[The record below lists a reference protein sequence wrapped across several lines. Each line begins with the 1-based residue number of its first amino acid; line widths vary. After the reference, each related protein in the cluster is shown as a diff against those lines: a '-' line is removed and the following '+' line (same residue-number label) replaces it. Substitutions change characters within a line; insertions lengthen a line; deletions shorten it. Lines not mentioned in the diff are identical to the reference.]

1 MDTKLTYIQNLI
13 NEEILKLI
21 PEAKFSMGK
30 GSNVQPTD
38 DDADDGFDV
47 EDIFGFGGDN
57 ADPST
62 LRQNVDFSKQPKT
75 GFGGQGD
82 AFQASKNAAYS
93 ALDRAK
99 GNLPYSQPALDKF
112 FTDPNVKSK
121 ANRYNRDTKNPNA
134 LGRIQVSFSHGPE
147 NSKAYPGGPFSVIT
161 LFNIEPKDVMEIA
174 KRFNQQ
180 GYTQKVNIAAK
191 RVNYGKDGVT
201 FIVYDRDLDKWKEED
216 LPELMNY
223 LGSRVDDKGKPLYGD
238 QKILDD
244 LQTTIERKIYTDR
257 DVDNYFHAAEQG
269 NLERYKN
276 YLESEDDEEIN
287 AIIALYQRG
296 GLMDMVCKK
305 LNIPKSFGHIL
316 SWRNAKAIIGSGR
329 NATFVLP
336 EEAWRLVFGR
346 VVKPN
351 AQPFFVRIP
360 NARNKKGK
368 WKNPTDIYFPYVDD
382 QGKSQRV
389 RLTCTEDILQ
399 TFFGGKPYD
408 TLSPQQQYFVNC
420 LANSEN
426 VKSYFALQEYDVA
439 DTVWDPSL
447 NPVDVFTQTV
457 GLENNLNGG
466 LNQAARDEMER
477 RQTELDAE
485 EPEDE
490 TNIQQDAPE
499 NTDARFAN
507 MINMTNEAYK
517 NVKNYAD
524 MEGISYHATTNDVSL
539 SLVNALLTIAKNK
552 FPETQG
558 LTNPRLYNELAEN
571 AVYFI
576 CRMYGIA
583 LDRINSF
590 RHAVKVNTDD
600 LAKFDAVVDLLVD
613 IVEGVKVKKQGDI
626 SKIALEEGAITTPLK
641 TWTQNRELLHKKLRQ
656 FLTKLNS
663 EAQTGEL
670 YEMLNRMENSK
681 KNLL

>member
-1 MDTKLTYIQNLI
+1 MDEKITYIQNLL
-13 NEEILKLI
+13 NEEVLKLI

-30 GSNVQPTD
+30 GGAAQPGD

-62 LRQNVDFSKQPKT
+62 LRQNVDFSNQPKT

-99 GNLPYSQPALDKF
+99 GNLPYSQASLDKF

-121 ANRYNRDTKNPNA
+121 ANRYNRDSKNPNI

-147 NSKAYPGGPFSVIT
+147 NSKAYPNGPFSIIT

-180 GYTQKVNIAAK
+180 GHTQRVNIAAK

-216 LPELMNY
+216 LPAIISY
-223 LGSRVDDKGKPLYGD
+223 LSTCVDDKGKPLYGD
-238 QKILDD
+238 EKQLSN
-244 LQTTIERKIYTDR
+244 LQSTIENKIYTDS

-269 NLERYKN
+269 NLEKYQS
-276 YLESEDDEEIN
+276 YLESEDDDEIN
-287 AIIALYQRG
+287 AIIELYQRG

-305 LNIPKSFGHIL
+305 LNLPKSFGHIL
-316 SWRNAKAIIGSGR
+316 SWKNAKAIIGSGR

-346 VVKPN
+346 VIKPG

-368 WKNPTDIYFPYVDD
+368 WKNPTDIYFPYVDNE
-382 QGKSQRV
+382 GKSQRV

-399 TFFGGKPYD
+399 TFFGGRPYD

-439 DTVWDPSL
+439 DTVWDPNL
-447 NPVDVFTQTV
+447 NPVDVFNQTV
-457 GLENNLNGG
+457 GLENNLNGS
-466 LNQAARDEMER
+466 LNQPAKDELER
-477 RQTELDAE
+477 RQTEIDAE

-490 TNIQQDAPE
+490 TDIQQDAPE

-517 NVKNYAD
+517 NVKNYAEA
-524 MEGISYHATTNDVSL
+524 EGISYHAATNDVSL
-539 SLVNALLTIAKNK
+539 SLVNALLTIAKKK

-571 AVYFI
+571 AVYFV
-576 CRMYGIA
+576 CRIEGIA

-590 RHAVKVNTDD
+590 RHATKIDSD
-600 LAKFDAVVDLLVD
+600 SLAKFDAMVDLLVE
-613 IVEGVKVKKQGDI
+613 IVEGVKLKNQSDV
-626 SKIALEEGAITTPLK
+626 SKIALEEGLGNIQLK
-641 TWTQNRELLHKKLRQ
+641 DWSQNRELLHKKIRQ

-663 EAQTGEL
+663 EAQTGQL
-670 YEMLNRMENSK
+670 YEMLDRMDKSK

>member
-1 MDTKLTYIQNLI
+1 MDEKITYIQNLL
-13 NEEILKLI
+13 NEEVLKLI

-30 GSNVQPTD
+30 GGAAQPGD

-62 LRQNVDFSKQPKT
+62 LRQNVDFSNQPKT

-82 AFQASKNAAYS
+82 TFQASKNAAYS

-99 GNLPYSQPALDKF
+99 GNLPYSQASLDKF

-121 ANRYNRDTKNPNA
+121 ANRYNRDSKNPNI

-147 NSKAYPGGPFSVIT
+147 NSKAYPNGPFSIIT

-180 GYTQKVNIAAK
+180 GHTQRVNIAAK

-216 LPELMNY
+216 LPAIISY
-223 LGSRVDDKGKPLYGD
+223 LSTCVDDKGKPLYGD
-238 QKILDD
+238 EKQLSN
-244 LQTTIERKIYTDR
+244 LQSTIENKIYTDS

-269 NLERYKN
+269 NLEKYQS
-276 YLESEDDEEIN
+276 YLESEDDDEIN
-287 AIIALYQRG
+287 AIIELYQRG

-305 LNIPKSFGHIL
+305 LNLPKSFGHIL
-316 SWRNAKAIIGSGR
+316 SWKNAKAIIGSGR

-346 VVKPN
+346 VIKPG

-368 WKNPTDIYFPYVDD
+368 WKNPTDIYFPYVDNE
-382 QGKSQRV
+382 GKSQRV

-399 TFFGGKPYD
+399 TFFGGRPYD

-439 DTVWDPSL
+439 DTVWDPNL
-447 NPVDVFTQTV
+447 NPVDVFNQTV
-457 GLENNLNGG
+457 GLENNLNGS
-466 LNQAARDEMER
+466 LNQPAKDELER
-477 RQTELDAE
+477 RQTEIDAE

-490 TNIQQDAPE
+490 TDVQQDAPE

-517 NVKNYAD
+517 NVKNYAEA
-524 MEGISYHATTNDVSL
+524 EGISYHAATNDVSL
-539 SLVNALLTIAKNK
+539 SLVNALLTIAKKK

-571 AVYFI
+571 AVYFV
-576 CRMYGIA
+576 CRIEGIA

-590 RHAVKVNTDD
+590 RHATKIDSD
-600 LAKFDAVVDLLVD
+600 SLAKFDAMVDLLVE
-613 IVEGVKVKKQGDI
+613 IVEGVKLKNQSDV
-626 SKIALEEGAITTPLK
+626 SKIALEEGLGNIQLK
-641 TWTQNRELLHKKLRQ
+641 DWSQNRELLHKKIRQ

-663 EAQTGEL
+663 EAQTGQL
-670 YEMLNRMENSK
+670 YEMLDRMDKSK

>member
-1 MDTKLTYIQNLI
+1 MY
-13 NEEILKLI
+13 
-21 PEAKFSMGK
+21 
-30 GSNVQPTD
+30 
-38 DDADDGFDV
+38 
-47 EDIFGFGGDN
+47 
-57 ADPST
+57 
-62 LRQNVDFSKQPKT
+62 
-75 GFGGQGD
+75 
-82 AFQASKNAAYS
+82 
-93 ALDRAK
+93 
-99 GNLPYSQPALDKF
+99 
-112 FTDPNVKSK
+112 
-121 ANRYNRDTKNPNA
+121 
-134 LGRIQVSFSHGPE
+134 
-147 NSKAYPGGPFSVIT
+147 
-161 LFNIEPKDVMEIA
+161 
-174 KRFNQQ
+174 
-180 GYTQKVNIAAK
+180 
-191 RVNYGKDGVT
+191 
-201 FIVYDRDLDKWKEED
+201 
-216 LPELMNY
+216 
-223 LGSRVDDKGKPLYGD
+223 DKGKPLYGD
-238 QKILDD
+238 EKQLSN
-244 LQTTIERKIYTDR
+244 LQSTIESKIYTDA
-257 DVDNYFHAAEQG
+257 DVENYFHASEKG
-269 NLERYKN
+269 NLEKYQS

-316 SWRNAKAIIGSGR
+316 SWKNAKAIIGSGR

-346 VVKPN
+346 VIKPG

-399 TFFGGKPYD
+399 TFFGGKPYEE
-408 TLSPQQQYFVNC
+408 LSPQQQYFVNC

-439 DTVWDPSL
+439 DTIWDPKL

-457 GLENNLNGG
+457 GLENNLHGG
-466 LNQAARDEMER
+466 LNQAAKDEMER
-477 RQTELDAE
+477 RQVELDNE

-490 TNIQQDAPE
+490 TDSQQDAPE

-517 NVKNYAD
+517 NVKAYAES
-524 MEGISYHATTNDVSL
+524 EGITYHTTPNDVSL
-539 SLVNALLTIAKNK
+539 SLVNALLTIAKKK

-571 AVYFI
+571 AVYFV
-576 CRMYGIA
+576 CRIEGIA

-590 RHAVKVNTDD
+590 RHVTKVDQEG
-600 LAKFDAVVDLLVD
+600 LAKYDAMVDLLVE
-613 IVEGVKVKKQGDI
+613 IVEGVKLKNRSDV
-626 SKIALEEGAITTPLK
+626 SKVALEEGIENSQLK
-641 TWTQNRELLHKKLRQ
+641 GWSQNLGVLHTKLRK
-656 FLTKLNS
+656 FLMKLNS
-663 EAQTGEL
+663 EAQQGEL
-670 YEMLNRMENSK
+670 YEMLDRMDASK